1 MCRTQDRIPA
11 LACDYRSQRSPP
23 AHIQRSN
30 PLGAIKL
37 MRAQRHKIDIQSV
50 NIQRQISSRLN
61 CIRMK
66 RDPASPAHCTDFSNR
81 VDSADF
87 VVGINYRNH
96 RGIIRQRSGNGLW
109 VDLPVRIDGSSST
122 STVQAGEL

>member
-1 MCRTQDRIPA
+1 
-11 LACDYRSQRSPP
+11 
-23 AHIQRSN
+23 
-30 PLGAIKL
+30 

-96 RGIIRQRSGNGLW
+96 RGIIPQPVCNGLW
-109 VDLPVRIDGSSST
+109 VDLPVRIDGKQLDLE
-122 STVQAGEL
+122 TVQAGELSRGVRYRMVLNRTDED